1 MRWLENRQLTHML
14 DSARADAEHPGYI
27 ALQPII
33 DLLEAA
39 GAWLSGKP
47 QARAGRKSRT
57 SLPPL

>member
-14 DSARADAEHPGYI
+14 DSAHANSEHPGYI

-39 GAWLSGKP
+39 GDWLSGRR
-47 QARAGRKSRT
+47 QARVGRKSRT
-57 SLPPL
+57 SVPPL